1 MSNELFV
8 ELSDEQQEVVAGG
21 DATLFLGNFAYYD
34 LQAVGGY
41 SGAAAGPGGAGGTSG
56 GYAMDL
62 TTIGASV
69 FYGNAT

>member
-21 DATLFLGNFAYYD
+21 DATLFLGNIGIYD

-41 SGAAAGPGGAGGTSG
+41 SVAGAGPGGGFGTSAG
-56 GYAMDL
+56 SAVDL